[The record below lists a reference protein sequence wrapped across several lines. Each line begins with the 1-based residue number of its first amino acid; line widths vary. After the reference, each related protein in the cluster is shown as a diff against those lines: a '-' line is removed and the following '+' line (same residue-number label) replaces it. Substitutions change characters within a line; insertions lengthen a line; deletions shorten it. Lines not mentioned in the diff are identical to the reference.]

1 MITSVPIR
9 IGTIPLLPSIIERAE
24 NDRLNRHSAQTDN
37 NHQEKMDLKSIVINF
52 FAFFSFSV
60 FL

>member
-24 NDRLNRHSAQTDN
+24 NDRLNRQTDN